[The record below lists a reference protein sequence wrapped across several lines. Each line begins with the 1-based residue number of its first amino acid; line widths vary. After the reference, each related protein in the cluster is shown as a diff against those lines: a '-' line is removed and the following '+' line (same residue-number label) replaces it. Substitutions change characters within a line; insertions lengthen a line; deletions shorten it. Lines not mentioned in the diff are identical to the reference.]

1 MASATIINIGD
12 ELLIGQVINTNAAWL
27 GEQLNLIG
35 ISIKKVLVIP
45 DQESDILN
53 ALKNAE
59 KSSEI
64 IIITGGLGPTKDDI
78 TKECL
83 CKFFDSE
90 LVFHQESYDNIIR
103 LFSSRFRIMQDVN
116 KRQADIPDACTP
128 IHNANGTAPG
138 MWFEKNGKIFI
149 SMPGVP
155 FELKPMMEDYILDK
169 LKERFSDQVIIHK
182 TILTQGIGES
192 ALAEII
198 SEWEDNL
205 PENIKLAYLPQP
217 GMVRLRLS
225 CTGQERK
232 KLQKQLDK
240 EIDTLKNLIPE
251 LIFGYDKETLE
262 AIIGNLM
269 LKNKASLSTAE
280 SCTGGNI
287 AHLITTVPGSSK
299 YFLGSVVAY
308 SNKVKMDLLGV
319 KEETLIAHGA
329 VSEECVIEMA
339 IGIKTKLST
348 DYSIAVSGIA
358 GPDGGTETK
367 PVGTIWIAV
376 SGPSQIIAKKFTFGN
391 NRERNIRTAS
401 VSALNLLRKVLIS
414 E

>member
-12 ELLIGQVINTNAAWL
+12 ELLIGQVINTNAAWI

-35 ISIKKVLVIP
+35 ISIKQVFVIP

-53 ALKNAE
+53 ALENAE
-59 KSSEI
+59 NSSEV

-78 TKECL
+78 TKETL
-83 CKFFDSE
+83 CKFFNSE

-103 LFSSRFRIMQDVN
+103 LFEKRFRVIQDVN
-116 KRQADIPDACTP
+116 KRQADIPAACTP

-138 MWFEKNGKIFI
+138 MWFEKNENIFI

-155 FELKPMMEDYILDK
+155 FELKSMMEDYILPK
-169 LKERFSDQVIIHK
+169 LQEKYSDQVIIHK

-217 GMVRLRLS
+217 GIVRLRLS
-225 CTGQERK
+225 CIGQERV
-232 KLQKQLDK
+232 KLQEQLDK
-240 EIDTLKNLIPE
+240 EVDTLKQLIPD
-251 LIFGYDKETLE
+251 LIYGFDTDKLE
-262 AIIGNLM
+262 EIVGKLL
-269 LKNKASLSTAE
+269 LKNKSTLATAE

-287 AHLITTVPGSSK
+287 AHLITSIAGSSN
-299 YFLGSVVAY
+299 YFIGSVVAY
-308 SNKVKMDLLGV
+308 SNEVKTQKLGV
-319 KEETLIAHGA
+319 KENTLIDYGA
-329 VSEECVIEMA
+329 VSEQCVIEMA
-339 IGIKTKLST
+339 EGIKSSLNT

-376 SGPSQIIAKKFTFGN
+376 SGPTKTIAKKYTFGT
-391 NRERNIRTAS
+391 NRERNIRMAS
-401 VSALNLLRKVLIS
+401 VAALNLLRKLLIS
-414 E
+414 G